1 MTSLRSGHSY
11 HDLAGAVHGDA
22 QGAAGTGD
30 AVQFVA
36 ANLGNGPGLL
46 ACCWAAGRGHD
57 TLDRMHCGGA
67 WTTVHAHPVPYT
79 CVSFHAAAPP
89 VGLLEAIT
97 LPKLSMATQRVMVG
111 HDTPDKALTWATLVA
126 VHAVAPPAGLS

>member
-1 MTSLRSGHSY
+1 MQK
-11 HDLAGAVHGDA
+11 V
-22 QGAAGTGD
+22 
-30 AVQFVA
+30 
-36 ANLGNGPGLL
+36 LL
-46 ACCWAAGRGHD
+46 GHD

-97 LPKLSMATQRVMVG
+97 LPKLSMATQRVMDG
-111 HDTPDKALTWATLVA
+111 HDTPDKALTRATLVA
-126 VHAVAPPAGLS
+126 VHAVAPPAGLSDVSTFHVVKSTATQKLTVGHDTPDKPAAAASIVT